1 MVPRA
6 LNDKPLIGRAGG
18 LSPAAKTC
26 RKHLDL
32 CIKYLIGWMMT
43 ECMLGIKGKLA
54 LDNGTPQG
62 FSGDDSVLSPKDVS
76 GVSGCA
82 FSISQSKFCDSQAG
96 HPRVLASSASWQGGE
111 TSAVLWGVLTPGF
124 GS

>member
-1 MVPRA
+1 
-6 LNDKPLIGRAGG
+6 
-18 LSPAAKTC
+18 
-26 RKHLDL
+26 
-32 CIKYLIGWMMT
+32 
-43 ECMLGIKGKLA
+43 MLGIKGKLA

-96 HPRVLASSASWQGGE
+96 HPGVPASSASWQGGE
-111 TSAVLWGVLTPGF
+111 ASAVLWGGLIPGF